1 MNKGFIIHP
10 EVMDELLSMKPEEC
24 GQIIHNMIRT
34 FWGEETKK
42 FDDRYMDFVS
52 STLCGRVDRE
62 LKLYE
67 KKSRAGQMGGLA
79 GGAPTGN
86 KNASKK
92 QANDKQKQ
100 SKNKA
105 KTKQKQSPIPYTLYP
120 IPDTLYPIPD
130 KPIKDIYGEAQ
141 NVLLTKEEYQKIKD
155 KGLTD
160 LIDELSLYMAS
171 KKKTYADHYM
181 TILAWGRRRE
191 KENKPESLSGT
202 NAKNQFNRF
211 NQRTDYDFE
220 ALEKK
225 LIKN

>member
-34 FWGEETKK
+34 FWGEDTKK

-67 KKSRAGQMGGLA
+67 KKSKAGRMGGLA
-79 GGAPTGN
+79 GGAPVGN
-86 KNASKK
+86 QNASKK
-92 QANDKQKQ
+92 QAEDNQKQ

-105 KTKQKQSPIPYTLYP
+105 NSKQKQTP
-120 IPDTLYPIPD
+120 IPDTLYPIPN

-155 KGLTD
+155 KGLTE
-160 LIDELSLYMAS
+160 LIEELSLYMAS
-171 KKKTYADHYM
+171 KKKSYADHYM

-191 KENKPESLSGT
+191 KEKPVS
-202 NAKNQFNRF
+202 KPNQFTEGV
-211 NQRTDYDFE
+211 QKSSYDMSE
-220 ALEKK
+220 LEKK

>member
-10 EVMDELLSMKPEEC
+10 EVMDELLSMNPEEC
-24 GQIIHNMIRT
+24 GLIVHNMIHT
-34 FWGEETKK
+34 FYGEEVKK

-67 KKSRAGQMGGLA
+67 KKSAAGKM
-79 GGAPTGN
+79 GGAPVGN
-86 KNASKK
+86 SNATKQTKNKQKTSKK
-92 QANDKQKQ
+92 QAKDKQKT
-100 SKNKA
+100 S
-105 KTKQKQSPIPYTLYP
+105 P
-120 IPDTLYPIPD
+120 IPDTLYPIPN

-155 KGLTD
+155 KGLTE
-160 LIDELSLYMAS
+160 LIEELSLYMAS

-191 KENKPESLSGT
+191 KENKPESLSGA

-211 NQRTDYDFE
+211 NQRTDYDFA

>member
-105 KTKQKQSPIPYTLYP
+105 DSKQKQSPIPY
-120 IPDTLYPIPD
+120 TLYPIPD

-155 KGLTD
+155 KGLTE
-160 LIDELSLYMAS
+160 LIEELSLYMAS
-171 KKKTYADHYM
+171 KKKSYADHYM

-191 KENKPESLSGT
+191 KEHKNKVVPQ
-202 NAKNQFNRF
+202 NQFNTGYERS
-211 NQRTDYDFE
+211 NNEYDYS
-220 ALEKK
+220 K

>member
-67 KKSRAGQMGGLA
+67 KKSKAGQMGG
-79 GGAPTGN
+79 APIGN
-86 KNASKK
+86 SNATKQTKNKQKTSKK
-92 QANDKQKQ
+92 QAKDKQK
-100 SKNKA
+100 
-105 KTKQKQSPIPYTLYP
+105 TSPIPY
-120 IPDTLYPIPD
+120 TLYPIPD
-130 KPIKDIYGEAQ
+130 KPIKDIYGEAH
-141 NVLLTKEEYQKIKD
+141 NVYLTKEEYEKVQA
-155 KGLTD
+155 KGLTN

-171 KKKTYADHYM
+171 KNKTYADHYM

-191 KENKPESLSGT
+191 KEKPVMKT
-202 NAKNQFNRF
+202 NQFNDGISKA
-211 NQRTDYDFE
+211 TYDLS

>member
-67 KKSRAGQMGGLA
+67 KKSKAGQMGG
-79 GGAPTGN
+79 APIGN
-86 KNASKK
+86 QNAKKLESKNKQKTSKK
-92 QANDKQKQ
+92 QAEDKQK
-100 SKNKA
+100 
-105 KTKQKQSPIPYTLYP
+105 TSPIPYTLYP
-120 IPDTLYPIPD
+120 IPN

-160 LIDELSLYMAS
+160 LIEELSLYMAS

-191 KENKPESLSGT
+191 KENKPESLSGA

-225 LIKN
+225 LIRN